1 MKPRQRTDQSHTRA
15 MHAILGETET
25 PRRLRVAGAH
35 ALMPVA
41 AAATV
46 LLLLLARPASSAAL
60 TGRGIRCRLCP
71 VRIEGG
77 EDPHVPLASASAAAA
92 SHGAEPQ
99 LLPWK
104 QRHRCR
110 EVHEM

>member
-1 MKPRQRTDQSHTRA
+1 MRSS
-15 MHAILGETET
+15 ETL
-25 PRRLRVAGAH
+25 RRLRVAGAH

-46 LLLLLARPASSAAL
+46 LLLLLARPASSTSSSAL
-60 TGRGIRCRLCP
+60 AGRGIRCRLCP

-77 EDPHVPLASASAAAA
+77 EDPHVSLASASAAAA

>member
-1 MKPRQRTDQSHTRA
+1 
-15 MHAILGETET
+15 MHAILGD

-35 ALMPVA
+35 ALMPLAA

-46 LLLLLARPASSAAL
+46 LLLAGPSSSGTSSAAL
-60 TGRGIRCRLCP
+60 ACRGIRRGLCP

-77 EDPHVPLASASAAAA
+77 EDPHVALATASTAAP
-92 SHGAEPQ
+92 HGAEPQ
-99 LLPWK
+99 LLPGK

>member
-1 MKPRQRTDQSHTRA
+1 
-15 MHAILGETET
+15 
-25 PRRLRVAGAH
+25 
-35 ALMPVA
+35 MPLA

-46 LLLLLARPASSAAL
+46 LLLAGPSSSGTCSAAL
-60 TGRGIRCRLCP
+60 ACRGIRRGLCP

-77 EDPHVPLASASAAAA
+77 QDPHVALATASAAAA
-92 SHGAEPQ
+92 APHGAEPQ
-99 LLPWK
+99 LLPGK

>member
-1 MKPRQRTDQSHTRA
+1 

-46 LLLLLARPASSAAL
+46 LLLLARPASSTSSSTL

-92 SHGAEPQ
+92 THGAEPQ